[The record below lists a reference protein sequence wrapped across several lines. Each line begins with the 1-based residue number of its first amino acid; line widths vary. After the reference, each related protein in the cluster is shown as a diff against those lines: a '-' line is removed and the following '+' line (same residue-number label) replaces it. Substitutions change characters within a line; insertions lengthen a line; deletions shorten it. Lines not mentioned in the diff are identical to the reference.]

1 MATREEIQ
9 NMNFGVAAEMGPYGQ
24 QQGAL
29 RDILK
34 ITSGSSAN
42 ADRAIALANQLMPMP
57 EEADPYEAMF
67 RYFSGMAKAASQPGA
82 TVLSSALAP
91 MDVPLDYYTAK
102 KKQSKESEQ
111 ARMQAALSLGPSLK
125 APKTSKTDYIEA
137 TIDGIAGLYTSAE
150 IDAAKA
156 ANKIVGIYEKETAG
170 ATGDLK
176 PFGLVNPADLA
187 AVQRIIPSAKID
199 AAGNILL
206 TDAESKNPD
215 VRKYIGQKITGETAT
230 GNQPKTAKDQ
240 YDILRY
246 TGNPPEGKNIG
257 DRVFPEGLS
266 SQFTKDQNAVA
277 NSLRDDLSKT
287 LTEFNDIKSTH
298 KKTASFY
305 YNPSAISDYSLAVNY
320 AKIVDP
326 GTAAREGEVAA
337 IAGAGSVSGAFRA
350 ALTNA
355 LMGTGKLSDQMRA
368 QIYNASLRIYQ
379 AEVDP
384 AKKKVE
390 RYRVQSEKIK
400 AGLFGLVGINVGMD
414 DWYSVG
420 DPEGKEFGAGD
431 NTEATTYV
439 FVDETAIASDPID
452 TTPTYNFPPNFN
464 FNGLSRDYLNGLLQ
478 YPAGT
483 LDRPTLDKIN
493 EALTSM

>member
-1 MATREEIQ
+1 MSEVSSI
-9 NMNFGVAAEMGPYGQ
+9 PGQ
-24 QQGAL
+24 TL
-29 RDILK
+29 L
-34 ITSGSSAN
+34 
-42 ADRAIALANQLMPMP
+42 
-57 EEADPYEAMF
+57 
-67 RYFSGMAKAASQPGA
+67 GA
-82 TVLSSALAP
+82 TTLSVGAP
-91 MDVPLDYYTAK
+91 IDYLNAK
-102 KKQSKESEQ
+102 KAEVDKAEQ
-111 ARMQAALSLGPSLK
+111 ARAALGLQIAPSLK
-125 APKTSKTDYIEA
+125 PKAGKVTYRPATAAELKQYGATAGQMDSGGRFYDLSK
-137 TIDGIAGLYTSAE
+137 
-150 IDAAKA
+150 
-156 ANKIVGIYEKETAG
+156 TAG
-170 ATGDLK
+170 AGGDLK
-176 PFGLVNPADLA
+176 PFGLVNPVDLA

-199 AAGNILL
+199 AEGNILL

-230 GNQPKTAKDQ
+230 GNQPKTANDE

-246 TGNPPEGKNIG
+246 TGNPPEGKIIG

-266 SQFTKDQNAVA
+266 SQFTKDQRGTAD
-277 NSLRDDLSKT
+277 SLRDDLSKT
-287 LTEFNDIKSTH
+287 LKEFNDIKSTH

-400 AGLFGLVGINVGMD
+400 SGLFGLVGINVGMD

-420 DPEGKEFGAGD
+420 DPEGKEFGVGD

-452 TTPTYNFPPNFN
+452 DTPTYKFPPNFN
-464 FNGLSRDYLNGLLQ
+464 FSGLSRDYLSGLLQ
-478 YPAGT
+478 YPAGAI
-483 LDRPTLDKIN
+483 DRATLDKIN
-493 EALTSM
+493 DALNGM